1 MLFSTLFW
9 LRRFREKNHD
19 IPQSKTGPRLLQR
32 NRASGKFVWNCLEEG
47 GGLLQQFY
55 VNPLQDDPIFREKNQ
70 SSNAAKPRLISG
82 LRLGVYFWGWPHDF
96 CAMTA
101 RPLTSD
107 DLQDYDI
114 TLGPAFGV
122 SAWTCVRS
130 CGLEITIFQW
140 GKNHGWSNSTGG
152 KSPSSLRNVIL
163 NWRLPR
169 LEDF

>member
-1 MLFSTLFW
+1 MIDVILYIVLASPLPGKKTMAFHKARPDPGCCRGIVHQANSCGIALRKVVVCFSSFMLTPCKMIQFF
-9 LRRFREKNHD
+9 EKK
-19 IPQSKTGPRLLQR
+19 IRVQTRP
-32 NRASGKFVWNCLEEG
+32 
-47 GGLLQQFY
+47 
-55 VNPLQDDPIFREKNQ
+55 
-70 SSNAAKPRLISG
+70 G

-163 NWRLPR
+163 N
-169 LEDF
+169 